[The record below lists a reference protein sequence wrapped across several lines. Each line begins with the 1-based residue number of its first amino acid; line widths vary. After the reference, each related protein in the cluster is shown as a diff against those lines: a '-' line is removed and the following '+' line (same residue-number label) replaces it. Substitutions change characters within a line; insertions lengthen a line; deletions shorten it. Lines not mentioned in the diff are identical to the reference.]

1 MAKAICIYSPWQFIY
16 WYDRPE
22 DSPRKKGVVGNNGP
36 SVIIELPELSFYDA
50 LPTVWDNTK
59 VLEGKIGEYGTIARK
74 SGDNW
79 FIGSLTDQP
88 RKLTLN
94 LNFLDKR
101 AKFEATIYSD
111 DLSVDSSSKVGV
123 TKQMVTYESQLSFD
137 LKQKNGLAIILKK
150 VD

>member
-1 MAKAICIYSPWQFIY
+1 
-16 WYDRPE
+16 
-22 DSPRKKGVVGNNGP
+22 
-36 SVIIELPELSFYDA
+36 VIIELPELSFYDA

-94 LNFLDKR
+94 LSFLDKR

-111 DLSVDSSSKVGV
+111 DLSVDSPTKVGV
-123 TKQMVTYESQLSFD
+123 TKQVVTYDSQLSFD

-150 VD
+150 I